1 MNDENRNIYVT
12 YWLLL
17 ITLLIGLMIIV
28 GGLTRLTDSGLS
40 ITKWDLISGIIPP
53 LTTIEWNE
61 YFSLY
66 KEIPQY
72 KEINSSMTLAQF
84 KIIYFWEYIH
94 RLLGRLIGIIYL
106 VPLLY
111 FTLKKKIEVNSLK
124 FLYIIFF
131 LILIQGL
138 IGWLMVKSAL
148 VDRVDV
154 SHYRLSLHLTF
165 AFIIYILVLWNYLQY
180 SNKENSSTYK
190 KGFFNLLNLFL
201 LLLIIQISVGALVS
215 GLDAGQ
221 IYKSWPLMS
230 GNYFPNDS
238 VPRDLISS
246 NFLSIPSVVQ
256 FLHRNLAYVIF
267 FIFLYILIITLQ
279 NDDYKYLRKY
289 TFFVLFF
296 LFFQIFLGI
305 LTILSGAQILLAS
318 MHQIGSILLVTS
330 AVVLIFKNSRKT
342 G

>member
-1 MNDENRNIYVT
+1 
-12 YWLLL
+12 
-17 ITLLIGLMIIV
+17 
-28 GGLTRLTDSGLS
+28 
-40 ITKWDLISGIIPP
+40 
-53 LTTIEWNE
+53 
-61 YFSLY
+61 
-66 KEIPQY
+66 
-72 KEINSSMTLAQF
+72 
-84 KIIYFWEYIH
+84 
-94 RLLGRLIGIIYL
+94 
-106 VPLLY
+106 
-111 FTLKKKIEVNSLK
+111 
-124 FLYIIFF
+124 
-131 LILIQGL
+131 
-138 IGWLMVKSAL
+138 MVKSGL

-190 KGFFNLLNLFL
+190 KGFFNLLNFFL

-330 AVVLIFKNSRKT
+330 AVVLIFKNSKKT